1 LPIFCHF
8 AFLFR
13 KSKKGLQ
20 FIAFLLYDIEQID
33 IYHKTRRDVMKK
45 RIVACF
51 AMVLSVFLLLSAC
64 GGGGQQ
70 ATRLIMATGGTGG
83 TYYPFGG
90 VMAGVINNT
99 TDLQISPNAS
109 GASVD
114 NLRQIAAGDAHIA
127 LAQND
132 ASYYA
137 FTATEIWSEFEA
149 VTELR
154 ALMALHPEP
163 VQIVVLADSGIY
175 SVEDLAGRRV
185 SIGDIGSGVEAN
197 SIQILGVHGI
207 TLDDIS
213 VFNLGVGP
221 SADAMR
227 EGSIDAFFFTAI
239 APTAAI
245 MELSTRHDIRLLSID
260 DARIAMLE
268 AAYPFYAR
276 KYLDSE
282 NYAFLT
288 EPVQTVTV
296 HAQLIVSANMDEELA
311 YTIVRAIMEG
321 RDAIIEGHR
330 AGVYIE
336 PVHSA
341 TSVSVPLHPGALR
354 FFQEIG
360 VLD

>member
-1 LPIFCHF
+1 
-8 AFLFR
+8 
-13 KSKKGLQ
+13 
-20 FIAFLLYDIEQID
+20 
-33 IYHKTRRDVMKK
+33 MKK
-45 RIVACF
+45 KVIACL
-51 AMVLSVFLLLSAC
+51 AMVLCILLVAGAC
-64 GGGGQQ
+64 GGDGGGAQ
-70 ATRLIMATGGTGG
+70 TRLIMATGGTGG

-137 FTATEIWSEFEA
+137 FTATEIWSEFDA
-149 VTELR
+149 VTSLR
-154 ALMALHPEP
+154 SLMALHPEP

-185 SIGDIGSGVEAN
+185 SVGDIGSGVEAN
-197 SIQILGVHGI
+197 SKQILGVYGI
-207 TLDDIS
+207 TFDDIN

-227 EGSIDAFFFTAI
+227 DGSIDAFFFTAI

-245 MELSTRHDIRLLSID
+245 MELSTRHDVRLLSIS
-260 DARIAMLE
+260 DARIDMLTSQY
-268 AAYPFYAR
+268 AFYAR
-276 KYLDSE
+276 ATLDSE
-282 NYAFLT
+282 NYTFLT

-296 HAQLIVSANMDEELA
+296 HAQLIVSEDMDEDLV
-311 YTIVRAIMEG
+311 YTIVQAIMDG
-321 RDAIIEGHR
+321 REEIIEGHR
-330 AGVYIE
+330 AGNYIDPAHAVE
-336 PVHSA
+336 YI
-341 TSVSVPLHPGALR
+341 SVPLHPGAIR
-354 FFQEIG
+354 FFQEAG

>member
-1 LPIFCHF
+1 
-8 AFLFR
+8 
-13 KSKKGLQ
+13 
-20 FIAFLLYDIEQID
+20 
-33 IYHKTRRDVMKK
+33 MKK
-45 RIVACF
+45 RIVACL
-51 AMVLSVFLLLSAC
+51 AMVLCILLVLGAC
-64 GGGGQQ
+64 GGGG
-70 ATRLIMATGGTGG
+70 APVRLTMATGGTGG

-99 TDLQISPNAS
+99 TDLQITPNAS

-114 NLRQIAAGDAHIA
+114 NLRQIAAGDAHVV

-137 FTATEIWSEFEA
+137 FTATEIWSELDA

-175 SVEDLAGRRV
+175 SVEDMAGRRV

-260 DARIAMLE
+260 DARIDMLTS
-268 AAYPFYAR
+268 AYAFYAR
-276 KYLDSE
+276 ATLDSD

-296 HAQLIVSANMDEELA
+296 HAQLVVSAEMDDDVA
-311 YTIVRAIMEG
+311 YTIVRALMDG
-321 RDAIIEGHR
+321 RDAVIEGHR
-330 AGVYIE
+330 AGEYIDE
-336 PVHSA
+336 EHAVTFISI
-341 TSVSVPLHPGALR
+341 PLHDGAAR
-354 FFQEIG
+354 FFRAAG